1 MSAVPTSPPIRLL
14 LACGKSIATRIQ
26 RHLDT
31 SLEHPVCRCI
41 ESESD
46 LLAAFSDQTWDLMI
60 CELQLGD
67 FNALDAVRQMRSLGL
82 HAPVILLSET
92 GIEDIALRCLEEGI
106 DQCIPPDDHGFQ
118 RLPLLV
124 RALLS
129 RAAAEQTQRLVK
141 ETLRLSQE
149 HYLDVFDNTSD
160 LIQCLAA
167 DGSFLYTNRAWRETM
182 GYTEDEARSL
192 TLPDILHTDSQQCCQ
207 DRFKRLQAGEEL
219 REIEFKFVT
228 KTGQTVH
235 LAGDCGSLI
244 KEGEVI
250 STRGIFKNI
259 TETVQAEQ
267 ALRASEERYQTLYEH
282 APDIYTT
289 ISEDGTILSI
299 NHTGAGI
306 LGYGVEELINK
317 SAARV
322 IHPEDLPVVLTH
334 IKKQFGNPRPDQGIE
349 YRKIRKDGSLL
360 WVHQRASLDPQER
373 EPRLLVV
380 CRDITDK
387 RRLEDQLAYQATH
400 DALTDLINRREFESR
415 LNRVLASQQTQAG
428 EHALC
433 YLDLDQFKI
442 VNDTCGHIAGDEL
455 LRQISGLL
463 AGQIRSRDTLARLGG
478 DEFAILMEHC
488 PIERASALAEQV
500 RDAIE
505 NFRFQWHEHRFALG
519 VSIGLLPLQGV
530 SSLKDALSLSDTA
543 CFTAK
548 AKGRNRVHIHEH
560 DNSISNN
567 LVSDVHWV
575 SSLTTALEKDLF
587 CLYAQPIHA
596 CSTKHS
602 GNRYEIL
609 VRLRD
614 NGSIVR
620 PGAFMPAAERYNLS
634 PKLDRWVIDHVIQ
647 WFSEHN
653 EALQQTELCSVNL
666 SALSLCDEAF
676 RNYLL
681 TRLETSGFP
690 LHKLCFE
697 VTETATIA
705 NLSQATGFINALRAV
720 GCQFALDDFGSGLS
734 SYAYLK
740 NLPVDM
746 VKIDGVFVRN
756 IATSD
761 VDRMM
766 VKSICDIVRMMGK
779 KTTMPWRYFERSVS
793 IMFRVTI
800 SVALPHWK
808 RSHSAPEHGKPAPL
822 TSLLKFILVPLSPP
836 GSTKT
841 RSSCTQSA
849 VTDQF
854 GGTAFAS
861 TYFRTLTDQPCHN
874 GDT

>member
-1 MSAVPTSPPIRLL
+1 MSAVSKLHPTRLL
-14 LACGKSIATRIQ
+14 LACGKSTATRIQ

-31 SLEHPVCRCI
+31 ILERPVYRCI
-41 ESESD
+41 ETESD
-46 LLAAFSDQTWDLMI
+46 LLAAFNDQAWDLVF
-60 CELQLGD
+60 CELQLDD
-67 FNALDAVRQMRSLGL
+67 FNALDAVNRMKSLGL
-82 HAPVILLSET
+82 HTPMILLSET

-106 DQCIPPDDHGFQ
+106 DQCIPPDDHGFK

-124 RALLS
+124 RTLLS
-129 RAAAEQTQRLVK
+129 RAAAEQTQKLVK
-141 ETLRLSQE
+141 ETLRISQE
-149 HYLDVFDNTSD
+149 HFLDVFDNTSD

-182 GYTEDEARSL
+182 EYTEDEVRSL
-192 TLPDILHTDSQQCCQ
+192 TLQDVLHVDSQQCCQ
-207 DRFKRLQAGEEL
+207 DRFKRLKAGEEL
-219 REIEFKFVT
+219 REIEFKFIT
-228 KTGQTVH
+228 KTGKTVH
-235 LAGDCGSLI
+235 IAGDCGSLI

-250 STRGIFKNI
+250 STRGIFKDI
-259 TETVQAEQ
+259 TEKVQAEQ

-299 NHTGAGI
+299 NRTGAGI
-306 LGYGVEELINK
+306 LGYSVEELISN

-322 IHPEDLPVVLTH
+322 IHPEDLPVVLAH
-334 IKKQFGNPRPDQGIE
+334 IKKQFSNPGPDQGIE

-360 WVHQRASLDPQER
+360 WVHQRASLDPQEQ

-387 RRLEDQLAYQATH
+387 RLLEDQLAYQATH

-415 LNRVLASQQTQAG
+415 LSRVLTSQQEQPG

-455 LRQISGLL
+455 LRQVSGLL
-463 AGQIRSRDTLARLGG
+463 ARQIRSRDTLARLGG

-488 PIERASALAEQV
+488 PTESASALAEQV
-500 RDAIE
+500 RDTIE
-505 NFRFQWHEHRFALG
+505 NFRFQWREHRFALG

-530 SSLKDALSLSDTA
+530 SSLKDALSLSDSA

-560 DNSISNN
+560 DSSTSNSQI
-567 LVSDVHWV
+567 SDVHWA

-596 CSTKHS
+596 CSSKRN

-609 VRLRD
+609 VRLRE

-676 RNYLL
+676 RNHLL

-690 LHKLCFE
+690 RQKLCFE

-705 NLSQATGFINALRAV
+705 NLTQATEFINALRQT
-720 GCQFALDDFGSGLS
+720 GCHFALDDFGSGLS

-746 VKIDGVFVRN
+746 VKIDGIFVRN

-766 VKSICDIVRMMGK
+766 VKSICDIVRTMGK
-779 KTTMPWRYFERSVS
+779 ETTAEYVESAE
-793 IMFRVTI
+793 
-800 SVALPHWK
+800 ALEVLRQIGVDYVQGYHLG
-808 RSHSAPEHGKPAPL
+808 RPAPL
-822 TSLLKFILVPLSPP
+822 EEIEFSAGTQQA
-836 GSTKT
+836 
-841 RSSCTQSA
+841 CT
-849 VTDQF
+849 
-854 GGTAFAS
+854 
-861 TYFRTLTDQPCHN
+861 L
-874 GDT
+874 

>member
-1 MSAVPTSPPIRLL
+1 MSVVPTPTRLL
-14 LACGKSIATRIQ
+14 LACGRSIATRIQ
-26 RHLDT
+26 THLDT
-31 SLEHPVCRCI
+31 GLECPVYRHI
-41 ESESD
+41 ESEPE
-46 LLAAFSDQTWDLMI
+46 LVAALSDQTWDLII
-60 CELQLGD
+60 CELQLDD
-67 FNALDAVRQMRSLGL
+67 FNALDAVNRIQSLDVYM
-82 HAPVILLSET
+82 PMVLLSET
-92 GIEDIALRCLEEGI
+92 GVEDIALRCLEKGI
-106 DQCIPPDDHGFQ
+106 DHFVPASDHGFQ

-124 RALLS
+124 HTLINRAT
-129 RAAAEQTQRLVK
+129 AEQAQRRAK
-141 ETLRLSQE
+141 EKLKVNQE

-182 GYTEDEARSL
+182 GYTEDEVRSL
-192 TLPDILHTDSQQCCQ
+192 TLLDVLHADSQQCCQ

-219 REIEFKFVT
+219 RKIEFKFLT

-267 ALRASEERYQTLYEH
+267 ALCASEERYQTLYEH

-289 ISEDGTILSI
+289 IGEDGTILSI
-299 NHTGAGI
+299 NRTGAGI
-306 LGYGVEELINK
+306 LGYRVEELINQ

-322 IHPEDLPVVLTH
+322 IHPEDLPAVLEH
-334 IKKQFGNPRPDQGIE
+334 IKKQFSNPGPDQGIE

-360 WVHQRASLDPQER
+360 WVHQRASLDPQEQ

-387 RRLEDQLAYQATH
+387 RLLEDQLAYQATH
-400 DALTDLINRREFESR
+400 DALTALINRREFENR
-415 LNRVLASQQTQAG
+415 LDRVLAFQQTQPG

-442 VNDTCGHIAGDEL
+442 INDTCGHIAGDEL

-488 PIERASALAEQV
+488 PMERASALAEQV

-505 NFRFQWHEHRFALG
+505 NFRFQWREHRFALG
-519 VSIGLLPLQGV
+519 VSIGLLPLHGV
-530 SSLKDALSLSDTA
+530 SSLKDALSLSDSA
-543 CFTAK
+543 CFVAK

-560 DNSISNN
+560 DSNITNSQI
-567 LVSDVHWV
+567 SDVHWA
-575 SSLTTALEKDLF
+575 SRITTALEKDLF

-596 CSTKHS
+596 CSTEHS
-602 GNRYEIL
+602 GNRFEIL

-614 NGSIVR
+614 NGKIVR

-647 WFSEHN
+647 WFSENN
-653 EALQQTELCSVNL
+653 EALLNTELCSVNL

-676 RNYLL
+676 RSHLL

-690 LHKLCFE
+690 RHKLCFE

-705 NLSQATGFINALRAV
+705 NLSQATEFINALREA

-746 VKIDGVFVRN
+746 IKIDGVFVRN

-779 KTTMPWRYFERSVS
+779 KTTAEYVESAE
-793 IMFRVTI
+793 
-800 SVALPHWK
+800 ALEVLRQIGVDYVQGYHLG
-808 RSHSAPEHGKPAPL
+808 RPAPL
-822 TSLLKFILVPLSPP
+822 GEIEFGAAEHDKSTLSLSV
-836 GSTKT
+836 
-841 RSSCTQSA
+841 
-849 VTDQF
+849 
-854 GGTAFAS
+854 
-861 TYFRTLTDQPCHN
+861 
-874 GDT
+874 